1 MWIDA
6 AAVRELLDMAALI
19 DALATADRS
28 RFAAPDRLHY
38 EVAHGD
44 LLAMPAASPSF
55 LGMKIVTVYPGN
67 SGTAIPTVQA
77 TYQLFSAQT
86 GELLATIDGTEL
98 TLWRTAAVAA
108 VAALHLYRRAPE
120 HILIVGTGAL
130 SPYLVSAFAASYPR
144 SEIAIWGRRPGA
156 GELVAR
162 ASPRGVAA
170 MPDLEAATRR
180 ADIICCATSSAAP
193 LVLGSWLKK
202 DAHLGLIGG
211 YTPQMHE
218 TDSLA
223 FREAFVVVDTPA
235 AMTSAGELLAAIR
248 DGYLREDEPLTLKSL
263 LSREVGLRANASR
276 TLFKSIGSAEND
288 LIAAEYLWRC
298 LSPYRN

>member
-6 AAVRELLDMAALI
+6 VLVRELLDMAALI

-28 RFAAPDRLHY
+28 RFAAPGRLHY

-55 LGMKIVTVYPGN
+55 LGMKIVTVFPGN

-77 TYQLFSAQT
+77 AYQLFSAQT

-108 VAALHLYRRAPE
+108 VAALHLYRGTPE

-144 SEIAIWGRRPGA
+144 SAIAIWGRRPGA
-156 GELVAR
+156 GEVVAR

-170 MPDLEAATRR
+170 MPDLEAAARR
-180 ADIICCATSSAAP
+180 ADIICCATSSTAP

-211 YTPQMHE
+211 YTPQMRE

-223 FREAFVVVDTPA
+223 FRDALVVVDTPA
-235 AMTSAGELLAAIR
+235 AVTSAGELLAAIR

-263 LSREVGLRANASR
+263 LSREVGLRDNASR